1 MNVCRSFCLRNG
13 AYELPSTP
21 MISVVTPWWTFG
33 SCFGSARIMRP
44 EWAWKSMKP
53 GQTTRPVAS
62 IRRFASV
69 VVTSPRRMFIV
80 SPSIPTAPGNPTLPD
95 PSIICPPAISTS
107 NTVGLKLPSRRSGMR
122 LKIRNGTLIT
132 SRGQLREDVVCDDG
146 VIERIG
152 QVGSEI
158 VDEEIDARGM
168 LVFPGFIDPHVHS
181 RDPGLT
187 HKEDFAHSTRA
198 AAAGGGAT
206 LLEMPDAIPP
216 GHPP

>member
-1 MNVCRSFCLRNG
+1 
-13 AYELPSTP
+13 

-33 SCFGSARIMRP
+33 SCLGSARMTRP
-44 EWAWKSMKP
+44 EWAWKSMNP
-53 GQTTRPVAS
+53 GQTTRRVAS

-69 VVTSPRRMFIV
+69 LRTSPRRTCTV
-80 SPSIPTAPGNPTLPD
+80 SPSMPTAPGNPTLPD

-132 SRGQLREDVVCDDG
+132 TRGQTRADVVCADG
-146 VIERIG
+146 RIERIG
-152 QVGSEI
+152 DPSI
-158 VDEEIDARGM
+158 DAVDEEIDARGL

-187 HKEDFAHSTRA
+187 HKEDFK
-198 AAAGGGAT
+198 
-206 LLEMPDAIPP
+206 
-216 GHPP
+216 